1 MATISAQLV
10 KSLRERTGAGMLD
23 CQKALRDTAG
33 DVEKAITYL
42 REKGLSAAAKRS
54 GRAATDGQIGSYIH
68 AGGKL
73 GVLIDVGCETDFVAR
88 TDEYQTLV
96 KSLAMQV
103 AASSPPPEFVRRDDI
118 PKERLDQE
126 EAIFRA
132 QITDKPPQILDKIV
146 KGKLDKFCAEICLL
160 DQPYIKD
167 TSITIDALVKQSI
180 AKLGENIVIRR
191 FTRYQ
196 LGG

>member
-1 MATISAQLV
+1 
-10 KSLRERTGAGMLD
+10 MLD

-180 AKLGENIVIRR
+180 AMHQG
-191 FTRYQ
+191 
-196 LGG
+196 